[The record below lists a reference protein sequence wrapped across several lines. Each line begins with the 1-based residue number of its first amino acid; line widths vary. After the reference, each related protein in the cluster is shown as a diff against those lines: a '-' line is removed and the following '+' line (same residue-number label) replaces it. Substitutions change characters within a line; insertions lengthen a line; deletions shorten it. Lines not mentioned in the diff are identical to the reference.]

1 MPVIRLTWD
10 NPPDLDDPTVA
21 AREDIAVS
29 LQRRIGKWAIV
40 AWCDRAARAA
50 SIVERVNDGRE
61 YGDGFEATAR
71 RVGNQHRV
79 YARSVGTNQD

>member
-1 MPVIRLTWD
+1 MPVVRLTWD
-10 NPPDLDDPTVA
+10 TPPDDDDPSSP
-21 AREDIAVS
+21 AREDVAAS
-29 LQRRIGKWAIV
+29 LRRRPEKWAIV

-50 SIVERVNDGRE
+50 SIVERIGDGRE